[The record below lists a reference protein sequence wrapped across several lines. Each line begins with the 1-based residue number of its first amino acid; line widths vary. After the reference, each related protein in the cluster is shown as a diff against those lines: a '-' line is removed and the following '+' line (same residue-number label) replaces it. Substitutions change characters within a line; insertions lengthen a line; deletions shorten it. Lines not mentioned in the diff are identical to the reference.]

1 MSHKPTAKDK
11 PLADALKNSDLVHD
25 RATVESAI
33 VRMAGEISRDYQG
46 RRPTVLTIMNGGL
59 WFAAR
64 LSLELEF
71 DAEFDYLHATRY
83 RGNTQGSGLVWLRE
97 PSIDLRD
104 KDVLLLDD
112 ILDEGPTLLEVRHW
126 CQSRD
131 VRSVKLAVMCWKRHG
146 RAVEGLEPDYYGLE
160 VPDRYVFGY
169 GMDYY
174 EQGRNLP
181 AVYALR

>member
-1 MSHKPTAKDK
+1 MSNTPSAKDK
-11 PLADALKNSDLVHD
+11 PLAEALAGSDLIHD
-25 RATVESAI
+25 RSTLEAAISEMAKRISADY
-33 VRMAGEISRDYQG
+33 AGQ
-46 RRPTVLTIMNGGL
+46 RPTVLTIMNGGL

-64 LSLELEF
+64 LSLEFEF

-83 RGNTQGSGLVWLRE
+83 RGDTRGSGLVWLRE
-97 PSIDLRD
+97 PNIDLAD
-104 KDVLLLDD
+104 KDILLLDD

-126 CQSRD
+126 CLAKRA
-131 VRSVKLAVMCWKRHG
+131 RSAKLAVMCWKNHG
-146 RAVEGLEPDYYGLE
+146 RAVDDLKPDYFGLE

-174 EQGRNLP
+174 EQGRNLS

>member
-11 PLADALKNSDLVHD
+11 PLADALAASDLIHD
-25 RATVESAI
+25 RATVERAI
-33 VRMAGEISRDYQG
+33 SVMAKEISRDYRGQ
-46 RRPTVLTIMNGGL
+46 RPTVLTIMNGGL

-83 RGNTQGSGLVWLRE
+83 RGDTRGSGLVWLRE
-97 PSIDLRD
+97 PNIDLRD
-104 KDVLLLDD
+104 KDIILLDD
-112 ILDEGPTLLEVRHW
+112 ILDEGPTLREVRNW
-126 CQSRD
+126 CEAKD
-131 VRSVKLAVMCWKRHG
+131 ARSVKLSVMCWKRHG
-146 RAVEGLEPDYYGLE
+146 RAVDGMEPDYFGLE
-160 VPDRYVFGY
+160 VPDRYVYGY